1 MTKRRDFLKTLAA
14 AGLGATFD
22 SRGLASSLAQTT
34 AKRRNI
40 KLGFDNFSIRAY
52 GWKAPQLLDYAASQK
67 VDTVLFS
74 DLGVYEQLTDAYLR
88 EVKAKADGLGIE
100 IQVGTGSICPT
111 SNAYNQ
117 KTLGPAEDHLALTIK
132 VARALGSKVAR
143 CYLGRADDRKSPGG
157 IEARIA
163 DTAKV
168 CQAVRSR
175 ALDSGVK
182 IAIENHAG
190 DMQAWELVT
199 LIELAGKEY
208 VGATLD
214 SGNATWTLEDP
225 LQNLEILGPYAV
237 TTGLRDS
244 MIWETPDGA
253 SVAWTALGDGLT
265 DWNAYFDRFAQL
277 CPGVPVQLEII
288 SGLIRPYPYLKND
301 FWTPYPKAKAW
312 EFAKFVQLAKRG
324 RVVVPPSFM
333 AGPAGPERVAAEQR
347 FQRTEL
353 EKSLRYCREVLGLGL
368 KS

>member
-1 MTKRRDFLKTLAA
+1 MTKRRDFLKSLAA
-14 AGLGATFD
+14 AGLGAT
-22 SRGLASSLAQTT
+22 AYSSGGAQTGV
-34 AKRRNI
+34 KRRNI

-88 EVKAKADGLGIE
+88 EVRAKADDLGIE
-100 IQVGTGSICPT
+100 LQVGTGSICPT

-175 ALDSGVK
+175 ALDAGVK

-199 LIELAGKEY
+199 LIELAGKDY

-225 LQNLEILGPYAV
+225 QQNLEILGPYAV

-253 SVAWTALGDGLT
+253 NVAWTAMGEGLT

-312 EFAKFVQLAKRG
+312 EFAKFVQLARRG
-324 RVVVPPSFM
+324 KPVVASALPSG
-333 AGPAGPERVAAEQR
+333 AERAAAEQQ

>member
-1 MTKRRDFLKTLAA
+1 MSERREFLRSLTG
-14 AGLGATFD
+14 AGLGLTIDPGRVPQSNA
-22 SRGLASSLAQTT
+22 R
-34 AKRRNI
+34 RRNI
-40 KLGFDNFSIRAY
+40 KLGFDNFSIRAF
-52 GWKAPQLLDYAASQK
+52 GWKAPQLLDYAAGQK

-74 DLGVYEQLTDAYLR
+74 DLGVYERLTDDYLR
-88 EVKAKADGLGIE
+88 EVKAKADDLGIE

-111 SNAYNQ
+111 SNAYNP
-117 KTLGPAEDHLALTIK
+117 KLLGPADDHLALTIK

-143 CYLGRADDRKSPGG
+143 CFLGRADDRKTPGG
-157 IEARIA
+157 IEARMA
-163 DTAKV
+163 DTATV
-168 CQAVRSR
+168 CRAVRSR
-175 ALDSGVK
+175 AIDAGVK

-199 LIELAGKEY
+199 LIEMAGKEY

-225 LQNLEILGPYAV
+225 RQNLEILGPYAV

-288 SGLIRPYPYLKND
+288 SGLIRSYPYLKSD
-301 FWTPYPKAKAW
+301 FWEPYPKARAA

-333 AGPAGPERVAAEQR
+333 AGPAGPDRAAAEQR

-368 KS
+368 RS

>member
-1 MTKRRDFLKTLAA
+1 MIKRREFVKSLAG
-14 AGLGATFD
+14 AGLAIVSPPGQPFRTG
-22 SRGLASSLAQTT
+22 S
-34 AKRRNI
+34 AKRNI

-52 GWKAPQLLDYAASQK
+52 GWKAPQLLAYAASQK

-74 DLGVYEQLTDAYLR
+74 DLGVYEQLTDGYLR
-88 EVKAKADGLGIE
+88 EIKAKADDLGIE

-117 KTLGPAEDHLALTIK
+117 KLLGPADDHLALTIK
-132 VARALGSKVAR
+132 VAKALGSRVAR
-143 CYLGRADDRKSPGG
+143 CFLGRADDRKSPGG
-157 IEARIA
+157 IEARMV

-199 LIELAGKEY
+199 LIEMAGKDY

-214 SGNATWTLEDP
+214 SGNATWALEDP

-244 MIWETPDGA
+244 MIWETADGA
-253 SVAWTALGDGLT
+253 GVAWTAMGEGLT
-265 DWNAYFDRFAQL
+265 DWNIYFDRFAKL

-288 SGLIRPYPYLKND
+288 SGLVRPYPYLKND
-301 FWTPYPKAKAW
+301 FWEPYPKARAW
-312 EFAKFVQLAKRG
+312 EFAKFLQLAKRG
-324 RVVVPPSFM
+324 RTISPPAF
-333 AGPAGPERVAAEQR
+333 PTGPERAPAEQQ
-347 FQRTEL
+347 FQRAEL
-353 EKSLRYCREVLGLGL
+353 EKSLRYCREVLGLGI